1 MRVSFT
7 ICFIAQVDIVEND
20 TIQYELISFEIKI
33 DFLKCGG
40 FFFCFVLFLVFLGP
54 YPWHMKVPRRGVQS
68 EL

>member
-40 FFFCFVLFLVFLGP
+40 FFFVLFCF
-54 YPWHMKVPRRGVQS
+54 WS
-68 EL
+68 F